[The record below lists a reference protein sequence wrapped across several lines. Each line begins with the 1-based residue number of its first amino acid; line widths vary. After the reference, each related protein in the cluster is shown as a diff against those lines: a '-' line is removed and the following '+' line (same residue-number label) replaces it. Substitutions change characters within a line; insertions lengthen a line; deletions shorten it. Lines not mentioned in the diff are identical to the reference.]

1 MVNVITHGGT
11 FHADEVFAI
20 AILEYAFG
28 NVNVSRVFEVPENLP
43 NDTIVLDIG
52 GGKYDHHQKGGN
64 GVRENGVPYASA
76 GLIWKDYAELV
87 MTNNRL
93 ATELDEQD
101 KIDVFEWIDRDLIQG
116 IDAVDNGVMPMADY
130 PAKAMNISN
139 IIADFNPSWDSNES
153 SDEAFEEAVDTA
165 LVILSNCLDKAI
177 SKAKARKIVEK
188 AIGEKC
194 DHLMLLEKFVP
205 WQEFVFSSENQE
217 AGEIWY
223 VVFPS
228 NRGGWNVQAVPN
240 ELGSFQ
246 MRKPLPENWRGLQ
259 GEALEKETGVAG
271 ATFCH
276 RAGFLAS
283 ASSFEAAKSL
293 AISAEK
299 S

>member
-28 NVNVSRVFEVPENLP
+28 NVNVSRVFEVPEKLT

-76 GLIWKDYAELV
+76 GLIWKAYAKLV
-87 MTNNRL
+87 M
-93 ATELDEQD
+93 ADSWFEELDEKD
-101 KIDVFEWIDRDLIQG
+101 KNDVFEWIDRDLIQG
-116 IDAVDNGVMPMADY
+116 IDAVDNGVMPKADY

-139 IIADFNPSWDSNES
+139 IIADFNPNWDSNES
-153 SDEAFEEAVDTA
+153 SDEAFEDAISMAMT
-165 LVILSNCLDKAI
+165 IMYNCLDKAI

-188 AIGEKC
+188 AIVEKS
-194 DHLMLLEKFVP
+194 DNVMIMEKFVP
-205 WQEFVFSSENQE
+205 WQEFVFSSENPE
-217 AGEIWY
+217 ARDIWY

-259 GEALEKETGVAG
+259 GEALEKETGVAD

-293 AISAEK
+293 AILAAK